1 MHGADFLDTNI
12 LVYAATSHPDF
23 ARIADDLIV
32 SGAVVSVQVLN
43 EFASVMSSKHRASW
57 SEIRHFLAGART
69 LLTVIPLTPAAHED
83 ALRLVER
90 YRLQWWDAL
99 IAASALEI
107 GCERLFTQDMHAG
120 LEIDGTLTVV
130 NPFA

>member
-1 MHGADFLDTNI
+1 MRGADFLDTNI

-23 ARIADDLIV
+23 ACIADDLIT
-32 SGAVVSVQVLN
+32 SGAVISVQVLN
-43 EFASVMSSKHRASW
+43 EFASVMSSKHRATW
-57 SEIRHFLAGART
+57 AEIRNFLEGART
-69 LLTVIPLTPAAHED
+69 LLTVIPLTPAAHVD

-99 IAASALEI
+99 IAASALEM
-107 GCERLFTQDMHAG
+107 GCDRLLTQDMHAG
-120 LEIDGTLTVV
+120 LVINGKLTVV